1 MLPWWYSSS
10 VQKDQTK
17 FKQYHALE
25 LMGNIVHNYCSTLF
39 KQLLSHL
46 ADAPSSGASK
56 GL

>member
-46 ADAPSSGASK
+46 ADAPSSSASK